1 MKQKNRIFLIPET
14 VYDKRTEAAASL
26 YNYSRCFFETINRL
40 VSGQITKQEF
50 VHTLVACIEL
60 KDKADEAFLS
70 FGFPLDYF
78 AGKCGDKLELMKA
91 KEVFVNEILNM
102 GEEPPVDDDEQ
113 ECDDDDYFDYD
124 DEDADADGGLTYME
138 VERMCD
144 RLYELKE
151 DAANSVVQSA
161 DLLKTTDELLE
172 ALEEIKYRL
181 DR

>member
-1 MKQKNRIFLIPET
+1 MKQKNRIFLIPEA
-14 VYDKRTEAAASL
+14 VYDQRAAAV
-26 YNYSRCFFETINRL
+26 TIIHGVNVAL
-40 VSGQITKQEF
+40 HDCMTQYITGSITKRDF
-50 VHTLVACIEL
+50 LRMSAACQL
-60 KDKADEAFLS
+60 MKNKADEMFEGI
-70 FGFPLDYF
+70 GFPKECF
-78 AGKCGDKLELMKA
+78 SENGSNFEPMKA

-102 GEEPPVDDDEQ
+102 GEEPPEEDDEQ
-113 ECDDDDYFDYD
+113 DCDDDDYFDYD
-124 DEDADADGGLTYME
+124 DEEADDDGGLTYME

>member
-1 MKQKNRIFLIPET
+1 MKKKNRIFLIPEA
-14 VYDKRTEAAASL
+14 VYDQRATAVIFIYCVNEALHDCMTQYITGS
-26 YNYSRCFFETINRL
+26 
-40 VSGQITKQEF
+40 ITKRDF
-50 VHTLVACIEL
+50 LRMSAACQL
-60 KDKADEAFLS
+60 MKDKADELFES
-70 FGFPLDYF
+70 IGFPKECFSENGNDF
-78 AGKCGDKLELMKA
+78 EPMKA

-102 GEEPPVDDDEQ
+102 GEEPPADDDEQ
-113 ECDDDDYFDYD
+113 DCDDDDYFDYD
-124 DEDADADGGLTYME
+124 DEDADSDGGLTYME